1 MPACQ
6 SGCPN
11 LAILRPYPSTSC
23 AEGSIWIPGG
33 PGATLPIEAYDI
45 NFPEVP
51 VATAL
56 ANQDG
61 SFCIEVPMTNE
72 VRVEVG
78 SGSQMC
84 GSKFLSPT
92 WGGITCD
99 WAGMGECAQVGE
111 FTCGD

>member
-1 MPACQ
+1 
-6 SGCPN
+6 
-11 LAILRPYPSTSC
+11 
-23 AEGSIWIPGG
+23 
-33 PGATLPIEAYDI
+33 
-45 NFPEVP
+45 
-51 VATAL
+51 
-56 ANQDG
+56 
-61 SFCIEVPMTNE
+61 
-72 VRVEVG
+72 VG